1 MVIKRF
7 SKARS
12 MAVAF
17 PCLEEI
23 KLKRMVLKSYVRE
36 EDGSVTV
43 KCYSYHE
50 GGDGAMR
57 SGKVHNEEDLKDLP
71 LSLQV

>member
-23 KLKRMVLKSYVRE
+23 KLKRMVVNDDCL
-36 EDGSVTV
+36 DLIAFL
-43 KCYSYHE
+43 